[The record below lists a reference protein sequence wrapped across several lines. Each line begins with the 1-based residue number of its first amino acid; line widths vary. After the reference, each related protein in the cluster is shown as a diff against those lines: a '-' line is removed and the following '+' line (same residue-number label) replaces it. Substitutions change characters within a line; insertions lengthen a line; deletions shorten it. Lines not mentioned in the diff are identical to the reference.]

1 MKLENVISSYV
12 AADLIAKVYDAPK
25 DAVTFDKMIVVFS
38 SPACKNIKMVT
49 LYDTRT
55 QKVTGSY

>member
-1 MKLENVISSYV
+1 MKLENIISSYV
-12 AADLIAKVYDAPK
+12 AADLTAKVYDAPQ

-38 SPACKNIKMVT
+38 SPACKTIKMVT
-49 LYDTRT
+49 FYDTKT